1 MTTVVQKLKGTLLL
15 GTSTPPTGM
24 PMEAQVTKVGIPQTV
39 TRDSAVTVLTGDL
52 IQASA
57 TYSWS
62 LTGEALLD
70 MSVPAGMFYFVR
82 THQGTQMP
90 FTFCPTGATTGPT
103 ITGTVIV
110 DGWDTEEL
118 TSGSNMVSKFNWPI
132 QGQVTITPP
141 AGTQAADDDQADDR
155 ADDDG

>member
-1 MTTVVQKLKGTLLL
+1 VVTVVQKLKGTLLL
-15 GTSTPPTGM
+15 GTATPPTGC

-39 TRDSAVTVLTGDL
+39 TRDSPVTVLTGDL
-52 IQASA
+52 IQAAA

-70 MSVPAGMFYFVR
+70 LSNKTGMFYFVR
-82 THQGTQMP
+82 TNQGTQMP
-90 FTFCPTGATTGPT
+90 FTFCPVGSTNGPT

-118 TSGSNMVSKFNWPI
+118 SSGSNMISKFTWPI
-132 QGQVTITPP
+132 QGQITVTPQTL
-141 AGTQAADDDQADDR
+141 AADEEDAADDA
-155 ADDDG
+155 

>member
-15 GTSTPPTGM
+15 GTSTPPTGI

-39 TRDSAVTVLTGDL
+39 TRDSPVTVLTGDL

-70 MSVPAGMFYFVR
+70 LSNKTGMFYFVR
-82 THQGTQMP
+82 TNQGTQMP
-90 FTFCPTGATTGPT
+90 FTFCPVGALNGPT
-103 ITGTVIV
+103 ISGPVIV

-118 TSGSNMVSKFNWPI
+118 SAGSNMVSKFNWPI
-132 QGQVTITPP
+132 QGQITVTPQTLM
-141 AGTQAADDDQADDR
+141 ADDEAADE
-155 ADDDG
+155 DG